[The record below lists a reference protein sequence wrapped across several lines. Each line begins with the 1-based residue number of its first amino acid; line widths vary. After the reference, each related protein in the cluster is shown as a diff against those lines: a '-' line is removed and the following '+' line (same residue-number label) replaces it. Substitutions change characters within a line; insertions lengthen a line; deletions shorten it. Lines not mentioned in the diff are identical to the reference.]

1 MNLLLNV
8 SNCAMESCN
17 TISSVLVVFVLLL
30 GLLFIVDFKAKR
42 ALAKGKSED
51 SEGAK
56 SSSVTKFMN
65 GVDFFLALS
74 FLTVAVNH
82 FHVSVYTLVAMA
94 IDFVLGVY
102 TLYLCLTLRQKLLT
116 LSVIVKFAILVLIY
130 VSYK

>member
-1 MNLLLNV
+1 MQLTV

-56 SSSVTKFMN
+56 PSSVTKFMN

>member
-17 TISSVLVVFVLLL
+17 TISSVIVVFVLLL
-30 GLLFIVDFKAKR
+30 ALLFIVDFKAKR

-56 SSSVTKFMN
+56 PSSVTKFMN

-82 FHVSVYTLVAMA
+82 FHVSVYTLVVMA
-94 IDFVLGVY
+94 LCFVLGVY

-116 LSVIVKFAILVLIY
+116 LSVIVKLAILVLIY

>member
-1 MNLLLNV
+1 MLLTV

-17 TISSVLVVFVLLL
+17 TTSSVLVVFVLLL
-30 GLLFIVDFKAKR
+30 ALLFIVDFKAKR
-42 ALAKGKSED
+42 ALAKVKSED

-56 SSSVTKFMN
+56 PSSVTKFMN

-82 FHVSVYTLVAMA
+82 FHVSVYTLVVMA

-116 LSVIVKFAILVLIY
+116 LSVIVKLAILVLIY

>member
-1 MNLLLNV
+1 MLLTV

-17 TISSVLVVFVLLL
+17 TISSVLVLFALLL
-30 GLLFIVDFKAKR
+30 ALLFIVDFQAKR
-42 ALAKGKSED
+42 ALAKVKSED

-56 SSSVTKFMN
+56 PSSVTKFMN

-116 LSVIVKFAILVLIY
+116 LSVIVKLAILVLIY

>member
-1 MNLLLNV
+1 MLLTV

-30 GLLFIVDFKAKR
+30 VLLFIVDFKAKR
-42 ALAKGKSED
+42 ALAKVKSED

-56 SSSVTKFMN
+56 PSSVTKFMN

-94 IDFVLGVY
+94 LDFVLGVY

-116 LSVIVKFAILVLIY
+116 LSVIVKLAILVLIY

>member
-1 MNLLLNV
+1 MLLAV

-17 TISSVLVVFVLLL
+17 TISSVLVVFALLL
-30 GLLFIVDFKAKR
+30 ALLFIVDFKAKR
-42 ALAKGKSED
+42 ALAKVKSED

-56 SSSVTKFMN
+56 PSSVTKFMN

-102 TLYLCLTLRQKLLT
+102 TLCLCLTLRQKLLT
-116 LSVIVKFAILVLIY
+116 LSVIVKLAILVLIY

>member
-1 MNLLLNV
+1 MLLTV

-17 TISSVLVVFVLLL
+17 TTYYVLVVFALLL
-30 GLLFIVDFKAKR
+30 ALLFIVDFKAKR
-42 ALAKGKSED
+42 ALAKVKSED

-56 SSSVTKFMN
+56 PSSVTKFIN

-82 FHVSVYTLVAMA
+82 FHVSVYTLVVMA

-116 LSVIVKFAILVLIY
+116 LSVIVKLAILVLIY

>member
-1 MNLLLNV
+1 
-8 SNCAMESCN
+8 MESCN
-17 TISSVLVVFVLLL
+17 TTSSVLVVFVLLL
-30 GLLFIVDFKAKR
+30 ALLFIVDFKAKR
-42 ALAKGKSED
+42 ALAKVKSED

-56 SSSVTKFMN
+56 PSSVTKFMN

-94 IDFVLGVY
+94 IDLVLGVY

-116 LSVIVKFAILVLIY
+116 LSVIVKLAILVLIY

>member
-1 MNLLLNV
+1 MLLTV

-17 TISSVLVVFVLLL
+17 TTYYVLVLFALLL
-30 GLLFIVDFKAKR
+30 ALLFIVDFKAKR
-42 ALAKGKSED
+42 ALAKVKSED

-56 SSSVTKFMN
+56 PSSVTKFMN

-82 FHVSVYTLVAMA
+82 FHVSFYTLVAMA

-116 LSVIVKFAILVLIY
+116 LSVIVKLAILVLIY

>member
-1 MNLLLNV
+1 MLLAV

-17 TISSVLVVFVLLL
+17 TISSVLVVFALLL
-30 GLLFIVDFKAKR
+30 ALLFIVDFKAKR

-56 SSSVTKFMN
+56 PSSVTKFMN

-94 IDFVLGVY
+94 LDFVLGVY
-102 TLYLCLTLRQKLLT
+102 TLYLCLTLRQKLLM
-116 LSVIVKFAILVLIY
+116 LSVIVKLAILVLIY

>member
-1 MNLLLNV
+1 MLLTV

-30 GLLFIVDFKAKR
+30 ALLFIFDFKAKR

-56 SSSVTKFMN
+56 PSSVTKFMN

-82 FHVSVYTLVAMA
+82 FHVSVYTLVVMA
-94 IDFVLGVY
+94 LDFVLGVY

-116 LSVIVKFAILVLIY
+116 LSVIVKLAILVLIY

>member
-1 MNLLLNV
+1 
-8 SNCAMESCN
+8 MESCN
-17 TISSVLVVFVLLL
+17 TSYYVLVLFALLL
-30 GLLFIVDFKAKR
+30 ALLFIVDFKAKR
-42 ALAKGKSED
+42 ALAKVKSED

-56 SSSVTKFMN
+56 PSSVTKFMN

-94 IDFVLGVY
+94 IDLVLGVY

-116 LSVIVKFAILVLIY
+116 LSVIVKLAILVLIY

>member
-1 MNLLLNV
+1 MLLTV

-17 TISSVLVVFVLLL
+17 TTYYVLVLFALLL
-30 GLLFIVDFKAKR
+30 ALLFIVDFKAKR
-42 ALAKGKSED
+42 ALAKVKSED

-56 SSSVTKFMN
+56 PSSVKKFMN

-82 FHVSVYTLVAMA
+82 FHVSIYTLVVMA
-94 IDFVLGVY
+94 LDFVLGVY
-102 TLYLCLTLRQKLLT
+102 TLYLCLMLRQKLLT
-116 LSVIVKFAILVLIY
+116 LSVIVKLAILVLIY

>member
-1 MNLLLNV
+1 MLLTV

-17 TISSVLVVFVLLL
+17 TTYYVLVLFALLL
-30 GLLFIVDFKAKR
+30 ALVFFFDFKAKR

-51 SEGAK
+51 SEGEKPA
-56 SSSVTKFMN
+56 SVKKFMN
-65 GVDFFLALS
+65 GVDLFLALS

>member
-1 MNLLLNV
+1 
-8 SNCAMESCN
+8 MESCN
-17 TISSVLVVFVLLL
+17 TIYSVLVVFALLL
-30 GLLFIVDFKAKR
+30 ALLFIVDFKAKR
-42 ALAKGKSED
+42 ALAKVKSED

-56 SSSVTKFMN
+56 PSSVTKFMN

-116 LSVIVKFAILVLIY
+116 LSVIVKLAILVLIY

>member
-1 MNLLLNV
+1 MNMLLTV

-30 GLLFIVDFKAKR
+30 ALLFIVDFKAKR

-56 SSSVTKFMN
+56 PSSVTKFMN

-116 LSVIVKFAILVLIY
+116 LSVIVKLAILVLIY

>member
-1 MNLLLNV
+1 MLLTV

-17 TISSVLVVFVLLL
+17 TTYYVLVLFALLL
-30 GLLFIVDFKAKR
+30 ALLFIVDFKAKR
-42 ALAKGKSED
+42 ALAKVKSED

-56 SSSVTKFMN
+56 PSSVTKFMN

-116 LSVIVKFAILVLIY
+116 LSVIVRLAILVLIY

>member
-1 MNLLLNV
+1 MLLAV

-30 GLLFIVDFKAKR
+30 ALLFIVDFKAKR
-42 ALAKGKSED
+42 ALAKVKSED

-56 SSSVTKFMN
+56 PSSVTKFMN

-82 FHVSVYTLVAMA
+82 FHVSVYTLVVMA
-94 IDFVLGVY
+94 LDFVLGVY

-116 LSVIVKFAILVLIY
+116 LSVIVKLAILVLIY

>member
-1 MNLLLNV
+1 MLLTV

-17 TISSVLVVFVLLL
+17 TISSVLVVFALLL
-30 GLLFIVDFKAKR
+30 ALLFIVDFKAKR
-42 ALAKGKSED
+42 ALAKVKSED

-56 SSSVTKFMN
+56 PSSVTKFMN

-82 FHVSVYTLVAMA
+82 FHVSVYTLVVMA

-116 LSVIVKFAILVLIY
+116 LSVIVKLAILVLIY

>member
-1 MNLLLNV
+1 MNMLLTV
-8 SNCAMESCN
+8 SNCAIESCN

-30 GLLFIVDFKAKR
+30 ALLFIVDFKAKR

-51 SEGAK
+51 GEGAK
-56 SSSVTKFMN
+56 PSSVTKFMN

-116 LSVIVKFAILVLIY
+116 LSVIVKLAILVLIY

>member
-1 MNLLLNV
+1 M
-8 SNCAMESCN
+8 
-17 TISSVLVVFVLLL
+17 LVVFVLLL
-30 GLLFIVDFKAKR
+30 ALVFFVDFKAKR

-51 SEGAK
+51 SDGEK
-56 SSSVTKFMN
+56 PSSVKKFMN

-82 FHVSVYTLVAMA
+82 FHVSVYTLVVMA
-94 IDFVLGVY
+94 IDSVLGVY

-116 LSVIVKFAILVLIY
+116 LSVIVKLAILVLIY

>member
-1 MNLLLNV
+1 MHQNFTI
-8 SNCAMESCN
+8 CAMDRN
-17 TISSVLVVFVLLL
+17 DMFYYVLVLFALLIAVLLL
-30 GLLFIVDFKAKR
+30 VNFMMKR

-56 SSSVTKFMN
+56 PSSVRKFMN

-116 LSVIVKFAILVLIY
+116 LSVIVKLAILVLIY

>member
-1 MNLLLNV
+1 MHQNFTI
-8 SNCAMESCN
+8 CAMDRN
-17 TISSVLVVFVLLL
+17 DMFYYVLVLFALLIAVLLL
-30 GLLFIVDFKAKR
+30 FNFMMKR
-42 ALAKGKSED
+42 ALAKGKSEE

-56 SSSVTKFMN
+56 PSSVKKFMN

-82 FHVSVYTLVAMA
+82 FHVSGYTLVVMA

>member
-1 MNLLLNV
+1 MHQNFTI
-8 SNCAMESCN
+8 CAMDRN
-17 TISSVLVVFVLLL
+17 DMFYYVLVLFALLIAVLLL
-30 GLLFIVDFKAKR
+30 FNFMMKR

-51 SEGAK
+51 SEDAK
-56 SSSVTKFMN
+56 PASVKKFMN

-116 LSVIVKFAILVLIY
+116 LSVIVKLAILVLIY

>member
-30 GLLFIVDFKAKR
+30 ALLFIVDFKAKR
-42 ALAKGKSED
+42 ALAKGKSEE

-56 SSSVTKFMN
+56 PASVTTFMN

-82 FHVSVYTLVAMA
+82 FHVSVYTLVVMA

>member
-1 MNLLLNV
+1 MNMLLTV

-17 TISSVLVVFVLLL
+17 TIYSVLVVFVLLL
-30 GLLFIVDFKAKR
+30 ALVFFVDFKAKR

-56 SSSVTKFMN
+56 PSSVTKFMN

-82 FHVSVYTLVAMA
+82 FLVSVYTLVALA
-94 IDFVLGVY
+94 LGFVLGVY
-102 TLYLCLTLRQKLLT
+102 TLYLCLTLRQKQLT
-116 LSVIVKFAILVLIY
+116 FRVIVKMVVLVLIY
-130 VSYK
+130 VVYK

>member
-1 MNLLLNV
+1 MLLTV

-17 TISSVLVVFVLLL
+17 TTSSVLVVFVLLL
-30 GLLFIVDFKAKR
+30 ALLFIVDFKAKR

-56 SSSVTKFMN
+56 PSSVTKFMN

-116 LSVIVKFAILVLIY
+116 FSVIVKLAILVLIY